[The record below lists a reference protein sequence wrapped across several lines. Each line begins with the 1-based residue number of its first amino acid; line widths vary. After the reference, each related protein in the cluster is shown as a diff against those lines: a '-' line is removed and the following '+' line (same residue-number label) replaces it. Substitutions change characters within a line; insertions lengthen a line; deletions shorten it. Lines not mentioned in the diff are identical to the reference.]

1 MEAPLQFGVREAG
14 RDYPDR
20 PAAFA
25 VAERDGKI
33 ALALITRGD
42 VAPYYDLPGG
52 AIEAG
57 ETPEQAMVREFGEE
71 TGLVVRPLQPL
82 TRADQF
88 LIKTDG
94 VGANNRTVIFAA
106 EVLGDDAGLKIE
118 ADHQLVWMAPEE
130 ALRRI
135 RHDSHAWG
143 IAAWMRAIDR
153 RTDVLLSP

>member
-1 MEAPLQFGVREAG
+1 MTEAPLQFGLREAG

-25 VAERDGKI
+25 VAQKDGKI
-33 ALALITRGD
+33 ALALITRAD
-42 VAPYYDLPGG
+42 AAPYYDLPGG

-71 TGLVVRPLQPL
+71 TGLIVAPLRL
-82 TRADQF
+82 VTRADQH

-94 VGANNRTVIFAA
+94 QGANNRTTIFAA
-106 EVLGDDAGLKIE
+106 KVLGEDADLKIE
-118 ADHQLVWMAPEE
+118 ADHALVWMAPDE

-135 RHDSHAWG
+135 RHDSHARG
-143 IAAWMRAIDR
+143 IAAWMRA
-153 RTDVLLSP
+153 LSEGA